1 MNFNLLPHSVP
12 FLFLSIILIP
22 AFALSP
28 LFAQQGAPNLFFTV
42 SMPDPSS
49 QLYQVRMECD
59 GLEGPYTDFKIPV
72 WMPGYYQVLDYPE
85 KIIDF
90 KVVSVGGKPVDWE
103 KANRVTWRVY
113 NGAKK
118 SLVISYQ
125 VLANRTFVATNFLNE
140 ERGYIAPGGVF
151 MYLAGKIDRPVTI
164 KIAPYEGWDRV
175 ATGLEPVPGRPFTF
189 RAPDFDVLYDS
200 PLLIGRL
207 EELPVF
213 TVQGVPHRFIGY
225 KLGDFDQQAF
235 IADLKKVVEAAVD
248 IIGEIPFKEYTFIG
262 IGPGAGGIEHLNSTA
277 VSFSGSEKLD
287 SLPGRIGLLG
297 FLGHEYF
304 HHYNAKRIRPVELGP
319 FDYDHGSRTN
329 MLWVAEGITAYY
341 DEILLRRA
349 GLVSG
354 DDIIQTFERTIRSV
368 ETSPGRLFQSVT
380 QASFDTWSDGP
391 FGRTGDELNKT
402 VSYYQKGPVLGLL
415 LDLKIRYETGN
426 RKSLDDVMRRLYYDI
441 YKAKGRGYTE
451 REFRRICEAA
461 AGVPLDQ
468 FFSYVYSVQPI
479 DYDRY
484 LGYAGL
490 TIDLEEKIL
499 PGASIGVQT
508 KEKDGKLM
516 ITKVDWNSP
525 AWFEGIRRGQE
536 LLRINGQPAGG
547 DLLEIISGVARP
559 DDIIR
564 LEILANDSTRTIPLL
579 FDRKKEIPFTIRRM
593 PNPNNV
599 QRAVLA
605 GWLDEE

>member
-1 MNFNLLPHSVP
+1 MSFSILLRSWQY
-12 FLFLSIILIP
+12 FSIAVILIP
-22 AFALSP
+22 AFAFATFLAQPEAPTLS
-28 LFAQQGAPNLFFTV
+28 FTV

-49 QLYQVRMECD
+49 QLYQVELKCE
-59 GLEGPYTDFKIPV
+59 GLEGVYTDLKIPV
-72 WMPGYYQVLDYPE
+72 WMPGYYQMLDYPE
-85 KIIDF
+85 KIRNF
-90 KVVSVGGKPVDWE
+90 KVVSAGGRPVDWE

-113 NGAKK
+113 NGAVK
-118 SLVISYQ
+118 SLIVTYE
-125 VLANRTFVATNFLNE
+125 VLADRAFVATNFLNE

-151 MYLAGKIDRPVTI
+151 MHLAGKIDRPVTV
-164 KIAPYEGWDRV
+164 KIVPHGSWDRV
-175 ATGLEPVPGRPFTF
+175 ATGLAPVPGQPFTF

-207 EELPVF
+207 EALPSF
-213 TVQGVPHRFIGY
+213 TVGGVPHRFVGY
-225 KLGDFDQQAF
+225 KLGDFDKETF
-235 IADLKKVVEAAVD
+235 VADLKKVVEAAVGV
-248 IIGEIPFKEYTFIG
+248 IGEIPFKEYTFIG

-277 VSFSGSEKLD
+277 VSFSGSEKLNT
-287 SLPGRIGLLG
+287 LEGRIGLLG

-341 DEILLRRA
+341 DEMLLRRA

-402 VSYYQKGPVLGLL
+402 VSYYQKGPILGLL
-415 LDLKIRYETGN
+415 LDLKIRHESGN
-426 RKSLDDVMRRLYYDI
+426 RKSLDDVMRTLYYDI

-451 REFRRICEAA
+451 REFREICEEA
-461 AGVPLDQ
+461 AGVALDE

-479 DYDRY
+479 DYAKY

-490 TIDLEEKIL
+490 TIDLQERIL
-499 PGASIGVQT
+499 PGASIGIQVG
-508 KEKDGKLM
+508 EKGGKLM
-516 ITKVDWNSP
+516 ITKVEWNSP
-525 AWFEGIRRGQE
+525 AWFEGIRRNQE
-536 LLRINGQPAGG
+536 ILKINGQPAGAG
-547 DLLEIISGVARP
+547 LLEVISAAARP
-559 DDIIR
+559 DEIIR
-564 LEILANDSTRTIPLL
+564 LDVVEKDSVRTIPLL
-579 FDRKKEIPFTIRRM
+579 FELKKEIPFTVRKM
-593 PNPNNV
+593 PNPNSA
-599 QRAVLA
+599 QRAVFA
-605 GWLDEE
+605 GWLREE